1 MATFADD
8 TSILT
13 TKKSAKDSN
22 EALQTAFESI
32 NTWTKKWRI
41 KLNQQK
47 SVHVVFITMQNPVNN
62 NLYLDGI
69 KTLFQQRQIP
79 RYVFGHKVKMER
91 ARQKEKYRT

>member
-62 NLYLDGI
+62 KLYLDGI
-69 KTLFQQRQIP
+69 KIP
-79 RYVFGHKVKMER
+79 
-91 ARQKEKYRT
+91 